1 MKGKVQTIVLGLG
14 EKGAH
19 KEELDRLT
27 TSLRTELLQTDV
39 QSVRRVSHEQAPP
52 GSKGDPLTIGWLAV
66 TLTPI
71 VATKVFDVLADWVK
85 RANNRTIKVTLG
97 QNTIELSGA
106 SREQRTKLL
115 NKWMQEVDRG
125 HAS

>member
-1 MKGKVQTIVLGLG
+1 MKGEVQTIVLGLG
-14 EKGAH
+14 EKGAY

-27 TSLRTELLQTDV
+27 TSLRAELLQTDV
-39 QSVRRVSHEQAPP
+39 QSVRRVSHKQAPP

-115 NKWMQEVDRG
+115 KKWMQEVDRG